1 MIFPLVKICKIN
13 KERNDIRHDLQD
25 YQDYSFSFNTILLT
39 RSIHKLK
46 GKIPPPFYGDPL
58 AKGVE
63 QRKKK
68 TASYI
73 ILPLIRGD
81 ANRQWGFLTKLL

>member
-1 MIFPLVKICKIN
+1 MTGKYF
-13 KERNDIRHDLQD
+13 
-25 YQDYSFSFNTILLT
+25 LT

-46 GKIPPPFYGDPL
+46 DKIPPPFHGDPL
-58 AKGVE
+58 AKGVR
-63 QRKKK
+63 QRRIK

-81 ANRQWGFLTKLL
+81 ADRQWGFLTQ